1 MKKEN
6 EDLEKNLTKFQA
18 QIAKKQDKFEW
29 VKAQLVEEKRRN
41 GDLVKVKKEH
51 EEYFV
56 AKD

>member
-18 QIAKKQDKFEW
+18 QIAKKQDEFEW

-41 GDLVKVKKEH
+41 EDLVKVKKEH
-51 EEYFV
+51 EEKLV